1 MRRVFYV
8 RRENNFS
15 QLRSFALDGEGVFIA
30 KALEEL
36 SGLNTIIFSYSSTKN
51 IRKLTIH

>member
-1 MRRVFYV
+1 MFYV